1 MEKLNITAEDAKM
14 ILKKNTMKR
23 WRPVFNLVYNV
34 TKYVQLNGMMDG
46 SEDSAE
52 NFYRKMGHYIYLNI
66 VSRDN
71 VPWFKFFM
79 HPSIKIDPDVPSVDF
94 DELKH
99 LKNDMEQNAD
109 KYAEWIDHLDIS
121 KIDIADKLNLKFSS
135 YSSNYMIN
143 TFDMNDL
150 YRIFGKIIGNF
161 RCKFDREWITWGDRN
176 PRPCIE
182 DALSRMGVTCKSRE
196 LPELYALI
204 FLALMPN
211 KEIFMDSGI
220 IEALKDPK
228 FFYVGIKYDTNSEKV
243 DKIVDLYYKLHENVS
258 TIANELYSGNGE
270 KWGYHDIE
278 KETLEILLSQLKRW
292 YPRKRN
298 YTYLRQEHYY

>member
-34 TKYVQLNGMMDG
+34 AKYVQLNGMMDG
-46 SEDSAE
+46 SAESVE

-79 HPSIKIDPDVPSVDF
+79 HPSIKIDPDIPSVNF
-94 DELKH
+94 DELKQ
-99 LKNDMEQNAD
+99 LKNDMVQNKD
-109 KYAEWIDHLDIS
+109 NYVDWFDHLDIG
-121 KIDIADKLNLKFSS
+121 KIDIAVNLNLKAR
-135 YSSNYMIN
+135 NYIRN
-143 TFDMNDL
+143 KFDIHEL
-150 YRIFGKIIGNF
+150 YGIFGKIIGNF
-161 RCKFDREWITWGDRN
+161 RCKYGRAWIAWGDRN

-182 DALSRMGVTCKSRE
+182 DALGRMGVKTKTHE
-196 LPELYALI
+196 IPELYALL
-204 FLALMPN
+204 FLALIPN

-220 IEALKDPK
+220 IEALKEPK
-228 FFYVGIKYDTNSEKV
+228 FFYVGINYDTNSELI
-243 DKIVDLYYKLHENVS
+243 DKIVDLYYKLHANVFA
-258 TIANELYSGNGE
+258 IANELYSGNAE
-270 KWGYHDIE
+270 EWGYHDIE